1 MRYAILVVGLV
12 VLGMLV
18 MEFNDRTTELN
29 QLIAENEKVEA
40 QLQERTGTQ
49 AALEAQI
56 AFATSE
62 PAVVKWAHED
72 GHMVRE
78 GEISVVP
85 VSSYQI
91 APEPTPAPVVTP
103 QEMNNLESWLFLF
116 VGPLS
121 P

>member
-29 QLIAENEKVEA
+29 QLIAESEKVQA
-40 QLQERTGTQ
+40 QLQESTGTQ

-56 AFATSE
+56 VFATSE

-91 APEPTPAPVVTP
+91 VPEPTPAPVVIS
-103 QEMNNLESWLFLF
+103 QEMNNLESWWFLL
-116 VGPLS
+116 VGPPS

>member
-18 MEFNDRTTELN
+18 MEFNGRTTELN
-29 QLIAENEKVEA
+29 QLIAENEKVKA

-72 GHMVRE
+72 GHMVRD

-85 VSSYQI
+85 VSSDQI

-103 QEMNNLESWLFLF
+103 QEMNNLESWWFLL